1 MANSFPTGSDDKE
14 RTYSIGDG
22 IDKLG
27 RIPVKKSVIIAI
39 CLAGFFAL
47 YDVSNF
53 QDISP
58 VLKSDWNLTDAQI
71 AYAISARVI
80 GQVIGAF
87 CITICAD
94 FYGRKPA
101 LLVSL
106 IILATGS
113 ILVAVSTNIFQV
125 SIFRLIT
132 GIGIGAEVVIAAAYI
147 GEMSP
152 KSKRGRYTSLIF
164 LIGTIG
170 FAASGPISFIL
181 LQQQQGKMMGIEGWR
196 VLMAIPGVIALLLLP
211 LRYGMSE
218 SPRWLLSKGR
228 IKETSLLLVK
238 LGLPPPIKNQ
248 AFDSSSIPQRKN
260 VLRSFNNRKVL
271 SSMSLFAGV
280 WFLILAAGSA
290 ANLLVIEYVNQG
302 YTITQSVAITTMGG
316 IGYVIGGCLSISIA
330 DKFERKYQFVIAA
343 IIMGFAFIL
352 RGLLVHDYIGLGLA
366 SFIGFASNS
375 WLIASLFTY
384 TAENFPTNIR
394 SIASG
399 AVEGL
404 GSALAA
410 IGPIIFVLLHPFG
423 FLSVMTGLASF
434 LFVAAAVIIL
444 LGNRSVG
451 ISLEQL
457 NK

>member
-1 MANSFPTGSDDKE
+1 MANSFPTDNDDKE
-14 RTYSIGDG
+14 ISYGIGDG
-22 IDKLG
+22 IDNLG

-53 QDISP
+53 QYISP
-58 VLKSDWNLTDAQI
+58 VLKLDWHLTDAQI
-71 AYAISARVI
+71 AYAISTRVI

-101 LLVSL
+101 LLISL

-170 FAASGPISFIL
+170 FAASGPISFVL
-181 LQQQQGKMMGIEGWR
+181 LQQQGKMMGIEGWR
-196 VLMAIPGVIALLLLP
+196 VLMGIPGVIALLLLP

-228 IKETSLLLVK
+228 LKETSSLLVK

-248 AFDSSSIPQRKN
+248 VIDSSSIPPRKN

-366 SFIGFASNS
+366 GFIGFASNS

>member
-53 QDISP
+53 QYISP

-170 FAASGPISFIL
+170 FADF
-181 LQQQQGKMMGIEGWR
+181 R
-196 VLMAIPGVIALLLLP
+196 
-211 LRYGMSE
+211 
-218 SPRWLLSKGR
+218 
-228 IKETSLLLVK
+228 
-238 LGLPPPIKNQ
+238 
-248 AFDSSSIPQRKN
+248 
-260 VLRSFNNRKVL
+260 
-271 SSMSLFAGV
+271 
-280 WFLILAAGSA
+280 
-290 ANLLVIEYVNQG
+290 ANFFCIV
-302 YTITQSVAITTMGG
+302 TTTTRQDDGN
-316 IGYVIGGCLSISIA
+316 
-330 DKFERKYQFVIAA
+330 
-343 IIMGFAFIL
+343 
-352 RGLLVHDYIGLGLA
+352 RGLEGPDGNTW
-366 SFIGFASNS
+366 SNGS
-375 WLIASLFTY
+375 TFTP
-384 TAENFPTNIR
+384 AE
-394 SIASG
+394 
-399 AVEGL
+399 VWD
-404 GSALAA
+404 
-410 IGPIIFVLLHPFG
+410 V
-423 FLSVMTGLASF
+423 
-434 LFVAAAVIIL
+434 
-444 LGNRSVG
+444 
-451 ISLEQL
+451 
-457 NK
+457 

>member
-1 MANSFPTGSDDKE
+1 MANSFPTDNDDKE
-14 RTYSIGDG
+14 ISYDIGDG
-22 IDKLG
+22 IDNLG

-53 QDISP
+53 QYISP
-58 VLKSDWNLTDAQI
+58 VLKLDWHLTDAQI
-71 AYAISARVI
+71 AYAISTRVI

-170 FAASGPISFIL
+170 FAASGPISFVL
-181 LQQQQGKMMGIEGWR
+181 LQQQGKMMGIEGWR
-196 VLMAIPGVIALLLLP
+196 VLMGIPGVIALVLLP
-211 LRYGMSE
+211 LRYEMSE

-228 IKETSLLLVK
+228 IKETRLLLVK

-248 AFDSSSIPQRKN
+248 VNDSSSIPQRKN

-280 WFLILAAGSA
+280 WFLIL
-290 ANLLVIEYVNQG
+290 VQVQRQ
-302 YTITQSVAITTMGG
+302 T
-316 IGYVIGGCLSISIA
+316 
-330 DKFERKYQFVIAA
+330 
-343 IIMGFAFIL
+343 
-352 RGLLVHDYIGLGLA
+352 
-366 SFIGFASNS
+366 
-375 WLIASLFTY
+375 
-384 TAENFPTNIR
+384 
-394 SIASG
+394 
-399 AVEGL
+399 
-404 GSALAA
+404 
-410 IGPIIFVLLHPFG
+410 
-423 FLSVMTGLASF
+423 FLS
-434 LFVAAAVIIL
+434 
-444 LGNRSVG
+444 
-451 ISLEQL
+451 
-457 NK
+457 